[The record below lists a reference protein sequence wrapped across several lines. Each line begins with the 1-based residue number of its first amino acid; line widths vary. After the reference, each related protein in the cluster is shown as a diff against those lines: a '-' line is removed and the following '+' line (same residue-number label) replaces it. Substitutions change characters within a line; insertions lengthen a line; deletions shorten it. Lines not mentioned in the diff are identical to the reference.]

1 MKDNPQKRKFLKFLA
16 AFLGVLALVCAT
28 AFALKFSINF
38 FTGGIFGTT
47 EPTTMQETAASGPA
61 QTQPPTLPTETQPP
75 ETEAPTEPR
84 SDAETARAT
93 ITVTGDVMMHLPVV
107 NSGKTGNTY
116 NYDQVFSYISDYVNQ
131 ADYAVANLET
141 TLAGLDNGYEYSGF
155 PRFNCPDTITDA
167 IKNAGFDMLLSAN
180 NHSYDTDTFGMKR
193 TLSIIKDRGLETLG
207 TMETADEPKY
217 KVLDINGIKV
227 GMLCY
232 TYGEID
238 ASTGKKA
245 VNGIPMDS
253 DAWDL
258 INVFDYTKLDRFYE
272 EMETHIADMRSEGA
286 EAIVLFIHWGVEY
299 QTYANDY
306 QTEIAQKMCDLGV
319 DVIAGG
325 HPHVIQPAAWLTS
338 TIDSEHNTLC
348 VYSMGNCLSNQRA
361 ENVGVPSGHTE
372 DGMLFSFTFVKYKN
386 GEVYLDSADILPTW
400 VRLWYN
406 NGQKTYTIL
415 PLDEDVTDWAAAFS
429 IDTSTYSSAEAS
441 YARTMKLVGDGLSQA
456 QTALAEAKEEREAV
470 FAGA

>member
-75 ETEAPTEPR
+75 ETEAPTAPR

-155 PRFNCPDTITDA
+155 PQFNCPDTITDA

-227 GMLCY
+227 GMVCY
-232 TYGEID
+232 
-238 ASTGKKA
+238 S
-245 VNGIPMDS
+245 
-253 DAWDL
+253 W
-258 INVFDYTKLDRFYE
+258 
-272 EMETHIADMRSEGA
+272 
-286 EAIVLFIHWGVEY
+286 
-299 QTYANDY
+299 
-306 QTEIAQKMCDLGV
+306 
-319 DVIAGG
+319 
-325 HPHVIQPAAWLTS
+325 
-338 TIDSEHNTLC
+338 
-348 VYSMGNCLSNQRA
+348 
-361 ENVGVPSGHTE
+361 
-372 DGMLFSFTFVKYKN
+372 
-386 GEVYLDSADILPTW
+386 
-400 VRLWYN
+400 
-406 NGQKTYTIL
+406 
-415 PLDEDVTDWAAAFS
+415 AFS
-429 IDTSTYSSAEAS
+429 Y
-441 YARTMKLVGDGLSQA
+441 DG
-456 QTALAEAKEEREAV
+456 AKVSMNGLMAIPANGTINFFMNNRIRR
-470 FAGA
+470 